1 VRWATS
7 HCYLLLRVEAVR
19 YGLELIDYSCAS
31 GLQPSEQRCVS
42 RAARG
47 ACGTAAEALWSST
60 SSWSWA
66 PWCVPL
72 RLDSEARLHAIM
84 EDAALE
90 ALKARVT
97 GGDLDP
103 GLLRQ
108 LADALDAQT
117 TKEKRRRLLRTG
129 GRVRAPRGVGREPC
143 LVSDYDGGDSVDVV
157 YDDGGEG
164 TVEASKAS
172 SLLDFEMDESACGDA
187 SELKR
192 RGNALFGEKDWV
204 NAAAHYERAL
214 QVLKR
219 PPTTGARVLINA
231 NSQLRCGTLSDVSTK
246 TVDVMYD
253 DGVDED
259 DLDRRR
265 VILVVNDA
273 ELQCSLYLN
282 LAKCGL
288 KVNRL
293 RDSTSAATLAGGL
306 ANSTEELKARFLC
319 SARVVRG
326 LRHALRDADV
336 ALELN
341 ASDAG
346 ALALKRDA
354 ERAKKL
360 ALRENK
366 KLAKEVTQWVE
377 TAQGKF
383 TENGGDAGDCAQ
395 Q

>member
-1 VRWATS
+1 MRHRSQRLVDI
-7 HCYLLLRVEAVR
+7 
-19 YGLELIDYSCAS
+19 ELCL
-31 GLQPSEQRCVS
+31 GHQCVLPVS
-42 RAARG
+42 NR
-47 ACGTAAEALWSST
+47 
-60 SSWSWA
+60 
-66 PWCVPL
+66 
-72 RLDSEARLHAIM
+72 EARLHAQM
-84 EDAALE
+84 EDDTLDT
-90 ALKARVT
+90 LKARVL

-103 GLLRQ
+103 SLLRQ
-108 LADALDAQT
+108 LADALDAQQ

-129 GRVRAPRGVGREPC
+129 GRVRAPRGCGREPC
-143 LVSDYDGGDSVDVV
+143 LVSDYDGGDTVDVV
-157 YDDGGEG
+157 YEDGGEG

-172 SLLDFEMDESACGDA
+172 SLLDFEMDERACGDA
-187 SELKR
+187 AELKR
-192 RGNALFGEKDWV
+192 RGNALFGERDWV

-214 QVLKR
+214 KVLKR
-219 PPTTGARVLINA
+219 PPTCGSRVLINA
-231 NSQLRCGTLSDVSTK
+231 GTLKCGTLSDVSAK

-253 DGVDED
+253 EGDDGD

-282 LAKCGL
+282 LAKCAL
-288 KVNRL
+288 KVSRL

-306 ANSTEELKARFLC
+306 ASSNEELKARFLC

-326 LRHALRDADV
+326 RANLAQKKLRHALRDADT

-341 ASDAG
+341 ANDAA

-383 TENGGDAGDCAQ
+383 QENGGDETQCAQ

>member
-1 VRWATS
+1 M
-7 HCYLLLRVEAVR
+7 
-19 YGLELIDYSCAS
+19 
-31 GLQPSEQRCVS
+31 
-42 RAARG
+42 
-47 ACGTAAEALWSST
+47 
-60 SSWSWA
+60 A
-66 PWCVPL
+66 PWCAPL
-72 RLDSEARLHAIM
+72 VANREARADAQM
-84 EDAALE
+84 EDDTLDT
-90 ALKARVT
+90 LKARVL

-103 GLLRQ
+103 SLLRQ
-108 LADALDAQT
+108 LADALDAQQ

-129 GRVRAPRGVGREPC
+129 GRVRAPRGCGREPC
-143 LVSDYDGGDSVDVV
+143 LVSDYDGGDTVDVV
-157 YDDGGEG
+157 YEDGGEG

-172 SLLDFEMDESACGDA
+172 SLLDFEMDERACGDA
-187 SELKR
+187 AELKR
-192 RGNALFGEKDWV
+192 RGNALFGERDWV

-214 QVLKR
+214 KVLKR
-219 PPTTGARVLINA
+219 PPTCGSRVLINA
-231 NSQLRCGTLSDVSTK
+231 SNTLKCGTLSDVSPK

-253 DGVDED
+253 EGEDED

-282 LAKCGL
+282 LAKCAL
-288 KVNRL
+288 KVSRL

-306 ANSTEELKARFLC
+306 ASSNEELKARFLC

-326 LRHALRDADV
+326 RANLAQKKLRHALRDADV
-336 ALELN
+336 AVELN
-341 ASDAG
+341 ANDAA

-383 TENGGDAGDCAQ
+383 QENGGDETQCAQ